1 MLHPQY
7 IDAVYTQYP
16 NGMYAPIPQ
25 DRICGIQI
33 PQPQRPPGPTEH
45 RPFSRYDESAIQH
58 SPAHEIRPPTDH
70 DSQPSND
77 VELRIRQQP
86 KEALVTVDGK
96 EKNRKPVDPP
106 PIVQLNVK
114 QMSDPHGHYMQS
126 PYLIMICDLWDPTD
140 EQPADDKALAGT
152 ICSSLHR
159 LKDIDNKDG
168 AFFVF
173 GDISI
178 KKTGEY
184 RLRFSLFDIL
194 KCIVPTPGAQ
204 YEYIT
209 SVISD
214 KFRVVSQ
221 KEFRGLDESTY
232 LSRAFSDQGVRLR
245 LRKEPRHVMGS
256 RKRSPPQQNFDQSNA
271 YQTPSAPPSATAAH
285 TPQNYPYQNTN
296 ANARSP
302 PQSAYDPSP
311 YPPPTPVSHASQYGN
326 FHSPNPYEEEPRAKR
341 SRYSGSISSN
351 LAVQPVNPPGQGA
364 PWPGPDFNYAFT
376 SSTPTAT
383 PNHHGM
389 RSNMSSQATSAAQ
402 MAAAAMGSSGVGG
415 FASGGRLPVQGAIQG
430 QSPEQPISSLPR
442 PTDFNFGHPH
452 QHNDA
457 HPQMMFNFGQH
468 ELNNNGAGGGG
479 AGGMGG
485 GRRE

>member
-7 IDAVYTQYP
+7 MDPMYSGYP
-16 NGMYAPIPQ
+16 TYAPIPPP
-25 DRICGIQI
+25 RVCGIQI
-33 PQPQRPPGPTEH
+33 QQAPRGPSEHQPVK
-45 RPFSRYDESAIQH
+45 RYDESAMQN
-58 SPAHEIRPPTDH
+58 SPAQEIRPPTD
-70 DSQPSND
+70 DSHPSD
-77 VELRIRQQP
+77 AVELSIRQQP
-86 KEALVTVDGK
+86 KEALVTIDGK

-106 PIVQLNVK
+106 PIVQLHVQNLH
-114 QMSDPHGHYMQS
+114 DPQAHYMQS
-126 PYLIMICDLWDPTD
+126 PYLIMICDLWDPEQ

-194 KCIVPTPGAQ
+194 KYVIPTPGAQ

-245 LRKEPRHVMGS
+245 LRKEPRHVMG
-256 RKRSPPQQNFDQSNA
+256 RKRSPPQPQPAFDQSHT
-271 YQTPSAPPSATAAH
+271 YSTSSAPQSATTTH
-285 TPQNYPYQNTN
+285 TPQYSYPNPSST
-296 ANARSP
+296 RSP
-302 PQSAYDPSP
+302 QQSAYDPP
-311 YPPPTPVSHASQYGN
+311 TYPPPTPNASTSHSSQYGGYGT
-326 FHSPNPYEEEPRAKR
+326 PTPYADHPDAPPVKR
-341 SRYSGSISSN
+341 SRYSVSSSSN
-351 LAVQPVNPPGQGA
+351 LAVQPPSQSA
-364 PWPGPDFNYAFT
+364 HWPGADYNYGYST
-376 SSTPTAT
+376 STPVSSSNMRSGISSTA
-383 PNHHGM
+383 
-389 RSNMSSQATSAAQ
+389 SSAAAL
-402 MAAAAMGSSGVGG
+402 AAAAMGSSGNGG
-415 FASGGRLPVQGAIQG
+415 FQSGGRLPVQGAMQG
-430 QSPEQPISSLPR
+430 QSPEQAISLPR
-442 PTDFNFGHPH
+442 TTDFNFGGAQPIESNH
-452 QHNDA
+452 
-457 HPQMMFNFGQH
+457 MLYFGH
-468 ELNNNGAGGGG
+468 SHDGSGYAGGGVG
-479 AGGMGG
+479 GGGGGGSGSAGSSS

>member
-1 MLHPQY
+1 M
-7 IDAVYTQYP
+7 
-16 NGMYAPIPQ
+16 
-25 DRICGIQI
+25 
-33 PQPQRPPGPTEH
+33 
-45 RPFSRYDESAIQH
+45 
-58 SPAHEIRPPTDH
+58 
-70 DSQPSND
+70 
-77 VELRIRQQP
+77 
-86 KEALVTVDGK
+86 
-96 EKNRKPVDPP
+96 
-106 PIVQLNVK
+106 
-114 QMSDPHGHYMQS
+114 
-126 PYLIMICDLWDPTD
+126 
-140 EQPADDKALAGT
+140 
-152 ICSSLHR
+152 
-159 LKDIDNKDG
+159 
-168 AFFVF
+168 
-173 GDISI
+173 
-178 KKTGEY
+178 
-184 RLRFSLFDIL
+184 
-194 KCIVPTPGAQ
+194 
-204 YEYIT
+204 
-209 SVISD
+209 ISD
-214 KFRVVSQ
+214 KFRGLCDPPPRYPHADHLQSFHKRSSAGWTSRPICRAHFRTKGSVSDFVKSLGTSWGKHSQ
-221 KEFRGLDESTY
+221 RYPAKPLTEYHR
-232 LSRAFSDQGVRLR
+232 
-245 LRKEPRHVMGS
+245 S